1 MLHLRLLTLFLLLTF
16 LLIGCKRP
24 AKINLPNGASYKGM
38 TSNGKPHGKGK
49 LVSHDLKY
57 EGDFLDGKRHGNGIQ
72 YWIGGLHEGES
83 YLGEWKEDE
92 RDGYGIQIWP
102 DGRKYTGEWKNNR
115 QNGKGVLTNATGDT
129 YNGYFKDDQ
138 PNGEGAHT
146 RSEGSIVHK
155 GLWSNGKPVK

>member
-57 EGDFLDGKRHGNGIQ
+57 EGDFLDGKRHG
-72 YWIGGLHEGES
+72 
-83 YLGEWKEDE
+83 
-92 RDGYGIQIWP
+92 YGIHVWP
-102 DGRKYTGEWKNNR
+102 DGRKYTGDWKSNR

-146 RSEGSIVHK
+146 RSDGSIVHK

>member
-57 EGDFLDGKRHGNGIQ
+57 EGDFLDGKRHGN
-72 YWIGGLHEGES
+72 LT
-83 YLGEWKEDE
+83 LGN
-92 RDGYGIQIWP
+92 
-102 DGRKYTGEWKNNR
+102 GRKMNEMAMEFKSGLTAENT
-115 QNGKGVLTNATGDT
+115 QVNGKI
-129 YNGYFKDDQ
+129 
-138 PNGEGAHT
+138 
-146 RSEGSIVHK
+146 IVRTAK
-155 GLWSNGKPVK
+155 AY